1 VLVTEGSPV
10 RMGPNSKAFVYTLQ
24 DGVWTLSNNQV
35 TVQEGWYLVPPAFV
49 QENKPLK
56 PSNND

>member
-1 VLVTEGSPV
+1 
-10 RMGPNSKAFVYTLQ
+10 MGPNSKAFVYTLQ
-24 DGVWTLSNNQV
+24 DGAWTLSNNQV

-56 PSNND
+56 PSDND